1 MSKLILCYIF
11 AIYSHK
17 MTGNRLLF
25 FFFLAL
31 IVSCNST
38 SSFTEINPAHIENK
52 KFTSSFVG
60 QKIDGIDSYISKI
73 DFNANDFEKFN
84 IEELDELVIQGKK
97 RIITTNESDKNI
109 VLKNKSIVRVK
120 YKDHLHNNFI
130 KSKVFYYDNDELICI
145 KVYEILP
152 NDFNKAALYQR
163 TIYVYNNQAIAD
175 SDKLNQANSA
185 QHLVTLGHEYL
196 KNEYLSLN

>member
-1 MSKLILCYIF
+1 MMISKRFLY
-11 AIYSHK
+11 
-17 MTGNRLLF
+17 
-25 FFFLAL
+25 FFFLAW

-38 SSFTEINPAHIENK
+38 SSFTEINPELIENK
-52 KFTSSFVG
+52 ESTSSFVG
-60 QKIDGIDSYISKI
+60 QKMNVIDSYISKI
-73 DFNANDFEKFN
+73 DFKANDFEKFN
-84 IEELDELVIQGKK
+84 IEVLDELVIQGNK

-130 KSKVFYYDNDELICI
+130 KSKVFYYDNDDLICI
-145 KVYEILP
+145 KVYEIMP
-152 NDFNKAALYQR
+152 NNFNKAALYQR
-163 TIYVYNNQAIAD
+163 TIYVYNDQPIAD

>member
-1 MSKLILCYIF
+1 
-11 AIYSHK
+11 
-17 MTGNRLLF
+17 MTGSRLLF
-25 FFFLAL
+25 FFFLVL

>member
-1 MSKLILCYIF
+1 
-11 AIYSHK
+11 

-25 FFFLAL
+25 FFFSVL

-38 SSFTEINPAHIENK
+38 SSFTEINPDLNENTK
-52 KFTSSFVG
+52 STSFSVD
-60 QKIDGIDSYISKI
+60 QKMDIIDSYISKI
-73 DFNANDFEKFN
+73 DFKANDFEKFD
-84 IEELDELVIQGKK
+84 IEVLDELVIKGNK

-130 KSKVFYYDNDELICI
+130 KSKVFYYDNDDLICI

-152 NDFNKAALYQR
+152 NNFNKAALYQR
-163 TIYVYNNQAIAD
+163 TIYVYNNQPIAD

-185 QHLVTLGHEYL
+185 QHLVTLGHKYL